1 MWRDVMLVRI
11 AKWPGWSP
19 GVVATRR
26 RHLGWLLVG
35 SALWLGACS
44 GGADVDSE
52 PVGLT
57 PEVGEEARATASE
70 SALSV
75 QLRTFDA
82 LIETLRESYVY
93 GTRRGVDWADLE
105 SRYRTKVLG
114 LRQPDDFPK
123 IIGDLIRELPPGA
136 ARWESRQQRI
146 GVQSSDSLNYEGI
159 GTYIAFRPS
168 PVPRVI
174 LLSVMRGS
182 PAESAGLRDHDSVL
196 AVDGT
201 PVRIDEGA
209 DVATRIR
216 GPAGST
222 VMLMVQSPRSKPR
235 LVPVTRGRVNLG
247 GVFNSVRTRL
257 LTGTNVGYLLFPRQS
272 DAQTATDV
280 QESLLQL
287 TAQAPIRALI
297 LDLRIAG
304 FGSTWPL
311 GELLTLFADG
321 ELGTIYYADGEQPIT
336 IPGRDLAGSQTLPL
350 AILIGPDTEGRP
362 EIFAAALQSVGRAS
376 LFGQRTAG
384 TIEESVVVQLPDGS
398 RLFVQASSYRNAA
411 GREVGDGV
419 APNVPVRG
427 DWDSVTEEEDGIRD
441 AAVASLLRGA
451 GR

>member
-1 MWRDVMLVRI
+1 MRLLPWLV
-11 AKWPGWSP
+11 AGT
-19 GVVATRR
+19 A
-26 RHLGWLLVG
+26 LL
-35 SALWLGACS
+35 LGACS
-44 GGADVDSE
+44 GGSDDDFSLVQPAEVDDD
-52 PVGLT
+52 
-57 PEVGEEARATASE
+57 AHAAAAE

-82 LIETLRESYVY
+82 LVETLRENYVY
-93 GTRRGVDWADLE
+93 GPRRGINWADLE

-114 LRQPDDFPK
+114 LRQPDDFPD
-123 IIGDLIRELPPGA
+123 IVGDLIRELPAGA

-146 GVQSSDSLNYEGI
+146 DVQSSDSLNYEGI
-159 GTYIAFRPS
+159 GTYIAFRPT

-182 PAESAGLRDHDSVL
+182 PAESAGLQDHDSVL

-222 VMLMVQSPRSKPR
+222 VMLMVQSPRSEPR

-247 GVFNSVRTRL
+247 GVFSAVRTRL
-257 LTGTNVGYLLFPRQS
+257 LPGTNVGYLLFPRQS

-287 TAQAPIRALI
+287 TAQAPIRALV

-311 GELLTLFADG
+311 GELMTLFADG
-321 ELGTIYYADGEQPIT
+321 SLGAIYFADGEQPIAVT
-336 IPGRDLAGSQTLPL
+336 GRDLAGSQTLPL

-384 TIEESVVVQLPDGS
+384 AIEESVVVQLPDGS
-398 RLFVQASSYRNAA
+398 RLFVQASSYRSAA
-411 GREVGDGV
+411 GHELGDGV